1 MNKFKGS
8 PRRDILRGLPTGIG
22 SLPYT
27 NKDFAC
33 QKILQYFPQVPHW
46 PQLPKLNFCENM
58 YVQFSE
64 GFPGIIIEEKNQRI
78 YLDSALFQEGL
89 EKFYE
94 NFLNKNLDFFQI
106 SEKYAS
112 GFHHF
117 CRFLSS
123 HTNSPI
129 HQLTNSLSPLAVKG
143 QITGP
148 LTMGLAIK
156 DENDRSIFYDEQIRD
171 ALVKFLQ
178 MKALWQI
185 SQLSTIN
192 YQLSTILFIDEPYLA
207 AYGSAYTA
215 VSREEIISSLQE
227 VISGIKNFFVTNS
240 PIHQSAN
247 PLLLGVHCCANT
259 DWSIVLETGIDVLSF
274 DAYNFFDSLILYR
287 DKLKDFLERGGILSW
302 GIVPTDEK
310 VFEET
315 SERLKN
321 KFLDFVDQLVKT
333 GISEKKLF
341 TNFLITPSCGLGTKS
356 EKITENALT
365 LTSELSKIL
374 QEAV

>member
-1 MNKFKGS
+1 MDKFKG
-8 PRRDILRGLPTGIG
+8 LATGIG

-33 QKILQYFPQVPHW
+33 QKIFQYFPQVPHW
-46 PQLPKLNFCENM
+46 PQLPKLNFRENM

-78 YLDSALFQEGL
+78 YLDSALFQKGL

-117 CRFLSS
+117 YRSLSS
-123 HTNSPI
+123 PVP
-129 HQLTNSLSPLAVKG
+129 QSPLPIALKG

-185 SQLSTIN
+185 HQLSVIR
-192 YQLSTILFIDEPYLA
+192 YPLSVILFLDEPYLA

-215 VSREEIISSLQE
+215 VSREKIISSLQE
-227 VISGIKNFFVTNS
+227 VISGIRNS
-240 PIHQSAN
+240 SSLVPHPQS
-247 PLLLGVHCCANT
+247 PVLIGIHCCANT
-259 DWSIVLETGIDVLSF
+259 DWSIVLETGIDILSF
-274 DAYNFFDSLILYR
+274 DAYNFFDSLVLYR

-321 KFLDFVDQLVKT
+321 KFFNFIDQLIKT

-341 TNFLITPSCGLGTKS
+341 ANFLITPSCGLGTKS

-374 QEAV
+374 QKAV